1 MVHPLTEAQLPE
13 RLHRLLHPVGFDYR
27 FPELQS
33 TDRAVMS
40 VHDLSV
46 DQAVYTRRRLL
57 LAAIGVAV
65 PAAVY
70 AAFRDGDDGQTT
82 SRPTAIMPTPG
93 SLVPGD
99 PAALAVAAPFATVPA
114 DAGNGADQ
122 AIIEFDH
129 PVGPGSAGEKVV
141 ALQDRLRT
149 LRFDPGPSD
158 GVFGPSTE
166 RAVWAYEKFIEG
178 VASDA
183 VTGQVSPE
191 QWQQLNLPAEIR
203 PRRSNPG
210 THVEVFLPSQV
221 AVVFSADK
229 PVLITH
235 VSTGTGEEWCDVVT
249 VDEDDGTQSE
259 KAICGV
265 SVTPGGVFHFER
277 RIEGWRESKL
287 GRLYNPVYFN
297 YGIAIHGASNVPSS
311 PASRGCVRI
320 PMHIAEYFPSL
331 VANGDLVY
339 VFDGVE
345 QPETYG
351 AQLPIF
357 DYPDPNAPTTTST
370 STSSTSAPTTSASSP
385 GSESGTTTTLSQPST
400 TDHPHDSATTTAPPT
415 PSSSASSTPVGD
427 G

>member
-1 MVHPLTEAQLPE
+1 
-13 RLHRLLHPVGFDYR
+13 
-27 FPELQS
+27 
-33 TDRAVMS
+33 MS

-70 AAFRDGDDGQTT
+70 AAFRTGDDGSTRSQPIA
-82 SRPTAIMPTPG
+82 SLPMPG
-93 SLVPGD
+93 NLLSGD
-99 PAALAVAAPFATVPA
+99 PAPIAVAAPFGTVPA
-114 DAGNGADQ
+114 DAGNGADRE
-122 AIIEFDH
+122 IIEFDH
-129 PVGPGSAGEKVV
+129 PVGPGSVGEKVV

-166 RAVWAYEKFIEG
+166 RAVWAYEKFIDG
-178 VASDA
+178 VAPDE

-191 QWQQLNLPAEIR
+191 RWQQLNGPVEIR

-210 THVEVFLPSQV
+210 MHVEVFLPSQV
-221 AVVFSADK
+221 AVVFNADE

-277 RIEGWRESKL
+277 RVEGWRESKL

-297 YGIAIHGASNVPSS
+297 YGIAIHGASNVPSN

-320 PMHIAEYFPSL
+320 PMHIAEYLPSL

-345 QPETYG
+345 QPESYG
-351 AQLPIF
+351 AQLPVF
-357 DYPDPNAPTTTST
+357 DYPDPSVSTTTSTTTTSTTTTST
-370 STSSTSAPTTSASSP
+370 SPPTTSAE
-385 GSESGTTTTLSQPST
+385 GATVTTVLQPST
-400 TDHPHDSATTTAPPT
+400 TDHPHDSTTTTAPPT
-415 PSSSASSTPVGD
+415 SSSSAPSTPVG
-427 G
+427 GG